1 MVSDMKIAFISDIH
15 ANFPALEAVLENLSE
30 KGVEKIYCAGDIV
43 GYNAF
48 PNKTVTRLDEE
59 GVTAVRGNH
68 DEAVLTDTPS
78 NFSIPAK
85 RAADWTRRNL
95 SEDSTKY
102 LEGLN
107 YEIRRQVGGDEI
119 YITHGSPK
127 DNLNEYVHEEEVT
140 DRRISKWFETD
151 PDVIVLGHTH
161 QQFTQYVSET
171 LIVNPGSVGQPRDRD
186 PRAAFAV
193 YDTEAGEV
201 DLCRVEYAIEE
212 AANRTQ
218 EVLPRKL
225 ADRLYE
231 GR

>member
-1 MVSDMKIAFISDIH
+1 MKIAFISDIH
-15 ANFPALEAVLENLSE
+15 ANFPALEAVLENLSQR
-30 KGVEKIYCAGDIV
+30 GVRKIYCAGDIV

-48 PNKTVTRLDEE
+48 PNETVTRLDEE
-59 GVTAVRGNH
+59 DVAAVRGNH
-68 DEAVLTDTPS
+68 DEAVLKDTPS
-78 NFSIPAK
+78 NFNIPAK
-85 RAADWTRRNL
+85 RAVDWTRRNL

-102 LEGLN
+102 LEGLD
-107 YEIRRQVGGDEI
+107 YEMRRQVGGNEI

-140 DRRISKWFETD
+140 DRRISRWFETG

-161 QQFTQYVSET
+161 QQFTQYVGET
-171 LIVNPGSVGQPRDRD
+171 LVVNPGSVGQPRDRD

-193 YDTEAGEV
+193 FDTETGEV
-201 DLCRVEYAIEE
+201 DLCRVEYAIEK